1 METSGPAET
10 PSGSLAGLTSEPPLV
25 RPPLVPG
32 LRGLWRGLASCLRGA
47 SGVPGVV
54 KIGNCCPSRRETELL
69 VCVCVGGHSR
79 CLCAR
84 GLPMCEQGLS
94 ITDIPKETGPAPP
107 GGCGAPVGS

>member
-69 VCVCVGGHSR
+69 VCVCVGGA
-79 CLCAR
+79 L
-84 GLPMCEQGLS
+84 
-94 ITDIPKETGPAPP
+94 
-107 GGCGAPVGS
+107 